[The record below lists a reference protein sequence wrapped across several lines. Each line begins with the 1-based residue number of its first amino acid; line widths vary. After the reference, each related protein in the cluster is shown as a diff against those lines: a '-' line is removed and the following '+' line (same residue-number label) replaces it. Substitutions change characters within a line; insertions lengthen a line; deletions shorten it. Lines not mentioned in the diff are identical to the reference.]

1 MSGSLISRAYE
12 LALELVDKTALTSS
26 QFRNYFGELR
36 IIYNGFTERRVS
48 WDETRLRLELLL
60 ARLAYGTRKKGGVP
74 VELFEVLAEMLKD
87 VVEADA
93 EKGPALLESAM
104 RQVEAILALFYP
116 LRDLKDEVESHNRK
130 RENRHN
136 PRDFRK
142 EAELLFGRLLK

>member
-1 MSGSLISRAYE
+1 MSGSLISRAYK
-12 LALELVDKTALTSS
+12 LAFELVDKTALTSS

-36 IIYNGFTERRVS
+36 IIYNNFSERRVS

-74 VELFEVLAEMLKD
+74 KELFEVLAAMLKD
-87 VVEADA
+87 IVEADA

-116 LRDLKDEVESHNRK
+116 LRDLKDEIESHNRK

-142 EAELLFGRLLK
+142 EAELLFGRFLK

>member
-1 MSGSLISRAYE
+1 MLREWIRGISY
-12 LALELVDKTALTSS
+12 ELVDKTALTSS

-74 VELFEVLAEMLKD
+74 VELFEVLAEMLKG

>member
-1 MSGSLISRAYE
+1 MSGSLISRAYK
-12 LALELVDKTALTSS
+12 LAFELVDKTALTSS

-36 IIYNGFTERRVS
+36 IIYNDFTERRVS

-60 ARLAYGTRKKGGVP
+60 ARLAYGTRRKGGVP
-74 VELFEVLAEMLKD
+74 RELFEVLAEMLKD

-93 EKGPALLESAM
+93 GKGPTLLEGAM

-116 LRDLKDEVESHNRK
+116 LRDLKDEVENHNRK

-142 EAELLFGRLLK
+142 EAELFFGRFLK